1 MQLVKFVILLLT
13 VLTVSNTIMLNP
25 GIAQSIPLY
34 GYVSTTV
41 YTPSD
46 SASTTDEP
54 SRPPDAF
61 AAPVAIPE
69 TNPESNPKTFSQ

>member
-1 MQLVKFVILLLT
+1 MQLVKFVILFLIA
-13 VLTVSNTIMLNP
+13 LTVSNTIIVNSGL
-25 GIAQSIPLY
+25 AQAVPLY

-46 SASTTDEP
+46 SASTADEP

-61 AAPVAIPE
+61 AIPVAIPE
-69 TNPESNPKTFSQ
+69 TNPNTFSQ